1 MNTKVYDLM
10 LEQVI
15 TVQPHYTVDRVRRL
29 INANHIHAI
38 PVVNSE
44 DEVVGI
50 VSSAD
55 LVPDLK
61 GGMPVSQIMTRKV
74 YTVSQYDDVPI
85 AARVMRNHHIHHLVV
100 THDEKVVG
108 ILSSFDL
115 LRLVE
120 EYPFVARKERYRSC
134 SFKR

>member
-15 TVQPHYTVDRVRRL
+15 TAQPHHTVDHVRRL
-29 INANHIHAI
+29 INLNHIHAI
-38 PVVNSE
+38 PVVDSE
-44 DEVVGI
+44 GDVVGI
-50 VSSAD
+50 VSTTD

-61 GGMPVSQIMTRKV
+61 AGTPVSQIMTRKV
-74 YTVSQYDDVPI
+74 YTISQDDDI
-85 AARVMRNHHIHHLVV
+85 HMAARAMRNHHIHHLVV
-100 THDEKVVG
+100 TDEQKVIG

-120 EYPFVARKERYRSC
+120 EYRPASSARRS
-134 SFKR
+134 